1 MVNRRQ
7 FLGTL
12 AASVAGA
19 QSKGRTNRAL
29 IDVHHHVL
37 PDFWKKA
44 TGIPNAWSL
53 EGSLAVMDKNNVAT
67 SILSYTAP
75 GVSIPDAAAA
85 RGLARECNE
94 FAAKLG
100 QDYRGR

>member
-1 MVNRRQ
+1 MIHRRQ

-12 AASVAGA
+12 AACAALPATSGQPAPQPKRNA
-19 QSKGRTNRAL
+19 LGRL

-53 EGSLAVMDKNNVAT
+53 EGSLA
-67 SILSYTAP
+67 ILDAYLADES
-75 GVSIPDAAAA
+75 AAA
-85 RGLARECNE
+85 
-94 FAAKLG
+94 
-100 QDYRGR
+100 